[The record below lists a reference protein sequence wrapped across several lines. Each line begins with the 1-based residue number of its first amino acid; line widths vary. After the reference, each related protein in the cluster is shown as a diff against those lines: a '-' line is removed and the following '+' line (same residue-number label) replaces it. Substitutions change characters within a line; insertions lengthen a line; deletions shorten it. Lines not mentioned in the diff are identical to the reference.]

1 MQSDRFLK
9 LAQSAQTEE
18 QHNLFLSQHYRYTVR
33 SQINQCSLCPAGQG
47 GHIGFQ
53 GKTPSFVT
61 FITMLP
67 MRSTAA
73 MMEFETQLNSIGYR
87 PADVCWMSMVA
98 CEWSGSVGSDRFQL
112 ASICHGNLVQQM
124 QLSSSRVFVL
134 MGLDAASLLFG
145 SEPKN
150 MQDIRG
156 EWLEQVNG
164 GQKQWW
170 FVTEN
175 PAIVNGNKV
184 MQGLLRED
192 FTKLAS
198 LLHYAWAVHMTE
210 LYPQSGFE
218 HQLTYEQICDVVAN
232 DVKQALLDI
241 PPGQRSDEYMRI
253 MLRIVRDPT
262 GLAARA
268 FWDDEM
274 ARKCGV
280 DLNGRDSWIPNG

>member
-1 MQSDRFLK
+1 
-9 LAQSAQTEE
+9 
-18 QHNLFLSQHYRYTVR
+18 
-33 SQINQCSLCPAGQG
+33 
-47 GHIGFQ
+47 
-53 GKTPSFVT
+53 
-61 FITMLP
+61 
-67 MRSTAA
+67 
-73 MMEFETQLNSIGYR
+73 
-87 PADVCWMSMVA
+87 
-98 CEWSGSVGSDRFQL
+98 
-112 ASICHGNLVQQM
+112 
-124 QLSSSRVFVL
+124 
-134 MGLDAASLLFG
+134 
-145 SEPKN
+145 
-150 MQDIRG
+150 
-156 EWLEQVNG
+156 
-164 GQKQWW
+164 
-170 FVTEN
+170 VTEN
-175 PAIVNGNKV
+175 PGLINGNKV

-192 FTKLAS
+192 FTKLSS